1 MINGRKQ
8 RNELTVSPNYTLAP
22 DATFNHAVV
31 IGGGIAG
38 FTAARVLS
46 DHFAHVTVVERDHLP
61 DAPVRRHGVPQARHA
76 HNLLPEGQKI
86 LEALFPGL
94 VDELLA
100 RGAVAMREGE
110 QALFI
115 AGREQEWPRRG
126 LDVWIAASRPLLETA
141 IYRRVDV
148 HPRIHVLQGYEAT
161 GLSVSED
168 GRRVSGVLLR
178 SRDSAHPTRTE
189 LAAELVVDA
198 SGRRSKATHWLA
210 GLGYAPPSETTVD
223 AFAGYASRIYRRPDG
238 FEGTWKALYVRPHRR
253 TGTRG
258 GIIIPLEGNRWHVT
272 LIGMARDYPPTDE
285 EAFLAFARSLPTAE
299 LYEAIKEAEPLT
311 KPFGYRS
318 TGNRLRHYEALP
330 DYLEGFLMTGDAVYT
345 MNPVYAQGMT
355 LAAIAAQTLQQVL
368 EAQRMRT
375 DLTGLA
381 ERFQKELWQA
391 VAGQWRQ
398 ATMEDRRWP
407 GTVVLDG
414 ERPDGG
420 RARSGPAAGARFPV
434 RVPSWQPAAAS
445 VRPRAR

>member
-1 MINGRKQ
+1 MRNEMINGREQ
-8 RNELTVSPNYTLAP
+8 RNDLTVSPNYTLAP
-22 DATFNHAVV
+22 AASFNHAVV

-61 DAPVRRHGVPQARHA
+61 DTPVRRHGVPQARHA

-100 RGAVAMREGE
+100 RGAVAMCEGE

-115 AGREQEWPRRG
+115 AGRRQEWPRRG

-178 SRDSAHPTRTE
+178 SRDSAHPARTE
-189 LAAELVVDA
+189 LAADLVMDA
-198 SGRRSKATHWLA
+198 SGRRSKAAHWLA
-210 GLGYAPPSETTVD
+210 ALGYAPPNETTVD
-223 AFAGYASRIYRRPDG
+223 AFAGYASRIYRRPEG

-299 LYEAIKEAEPLT
+299 LYEAIKGAEPLT

-318 TGNRLRHYEALP
+318 MGNRLRHYDALP
-330 DYLEGFLMTGDAVYT
+330 DYLEGFLVTGDAVYT

-355 LAAIAAQTLQQVL
+355 LAAMAAQTLQHVL
-368 EAQRMRT
+368 EAQRTRA

-407 GTVVLDG
+407 GTVVVDGGRLDA
-414 ERPDGG
+414 G
-420 RARSGPAAGARFPV
+420 RARSGPGAGARFPV
-434 RVPSWQPAAAS
+434 QVPSWQPAAA
-445 VRPRAR
+445 

>member
-1 MINGRKQ
+1 MSYRRERK
-8 RNELTVSPNYTLAP
+8 NELRISPNYTLAAN
-22 DATFNHAVV
+22 ATFNHAVV

-61 DAPVRRHGVPQARHA
+61 DAPVRRYGVPQARHA
-76 HNLLPEGQKI
+76 HTLLPEGQKI

-100 RGAVAMREGE
+100 RGAVAMGEGE

-115 AGREQEWPRRG
+115 AGRRQEWPRGG
-126 LDVWIAASRPLLETA
+126 LDLWIAASRPLLETV
-141 IYRRVDV
+141 IYRRMDV

-161 GLSVSED
+161 GLSVTED

-178 SRDSAHPTRTE
+178 SRDHAYPTRTE
-189 LAAELVVDA
+189 LAADLVVDA
-198 SGRRSKATHWLA
+198 SGRHSRAAQWLA
-210 GLGYAPPSETTVD
+210 ALGYTPPQETTVD
-223 AFAGYASRIYRRPDG
+223 AFAGYASRIYRQADG
-238 FEGTWKALYVRPHRR
+238 FQPSWKALYVRPHRR

-258 GIIIPLEGNRWHVT
+258 GIIVPLEGNRWHVT

-285 EAFLAFARSLPTAE
+285 EGFLAFARSLPTPD
-299 LYEAIKEAEPLT
+299 LYEAISEATPLT

-330 DYLEGFLMTGDAVYT
+330 SYLEGFLVTGDAVYT

-355 LAAIAAQTLQQVL
+355 LAAIAAQTLQKAL
-368 EAQRMRT
+368 EEQEKTA
-375 DLTGLA
+375 DLSGLA
-381 ERFQKELWQA
+381 ERFQKALSKA
-391 VAGQWRQ
+391 VGRQWRQ

-407 GTVVLDG
+407 GTIVVDG
-414 ERPDGG
+414 RRPDEG
-420 RARSGPAAGARFPV
+420 RTRPGPRTGARFPV
-434 RVPSWQPAAAS
+434 PVPAGQPVAA
-445 VRPRAR
+445 